1 MAYYDFLV
9 ENLPSPIRVDKY
21 IAQLDVENFSRS
33 RLKSGLNTIT
43 INGHTGKLSSKVKNG
58 DTIHVEW
65 EDPVPS
71 GIFPENLP
79 LSIIYED
86 ENVTV
91 IDKKQGM
98 VTHPGCGNWTG
109 TLVNALFYH
118 WGEKCQSNFS
128 DNSLEQLRPGIV
140 HRIDKDTSGTIITA
154 KNKDAEIWLQRQ
166 FKDHRVK
173 KEYIAIVCGHLP
185 ARHGSIKTQIMRDP
199 KNRKKF
205 IATEDTTK
213 GKFSHTV
220 YKCIQV
226 YGQYSLVRL
235 RLKTGRTHQI
245 RVHLKYLGCP
255 ILGDPIYGKKD
266 SLFDSA
272 TLMLHAK
279 KLTIRLPSSDT
290 FMEFE
295 SQTPIRFKKVMQK
308 LHTNFS
314 KTFLSVGK

>member
-1 MAYYDFLV
+1 MFNYTTFFKKIKGVVVFFMFLLYNMR
-9 ENLPSPIRVDKY
+9 ELRRNSMYKIK
-21 IAQLDVENFSRS
+21 I
-33 RLKSGLNTIT
+33 LK
-43 INGHTGKLSSKVKNG
+43 HK
-58 DTIHVEW
+58 
-65 EDPVPS
+65 
-71 GIFPENLP
+71 
-79 LSIIYED
+79 
-86 ENVTV
+86 
-91 IDKKQGM
+91 KKQKEVIPPKFKNKNEEFCWYRKQQM
-98 VTHPGCGNWTG
+98 
-109 TLVNALFYH
+109 
-118 WGEKCQSNFS
+118 K
-128 DNSLEQLRPGIV
+128 EQL
-140 HRIDKDTSGTIITA
+140 
-154 KNKDAEIWLQRQ
+154 
-166 FKDHRVK
+166 FK